1 MYLFRRINWV
11 GLEHLLKLVI
21 LSEFLEKK
29 KQNELDTDPALRN
42 I

>member
-1 MYLFRRINWV
+1 MYLFRRIKLV
-11 GLEHLLKLVI
+11 GPEKLPKLVI
-21 LSEFLEKK
+21 LSEFLEK